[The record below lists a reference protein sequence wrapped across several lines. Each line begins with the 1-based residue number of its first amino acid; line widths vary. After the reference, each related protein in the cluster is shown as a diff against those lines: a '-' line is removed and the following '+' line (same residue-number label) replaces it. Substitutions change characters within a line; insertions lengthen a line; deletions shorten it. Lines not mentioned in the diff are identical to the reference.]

1 MKKRV
6 KALRLVRVNGSQ
18 VGSVVHATFEAF
30 RWLFRLPS
38 ARCQEGETPPD
49 FPPTD
54 PPPFSGIGL
63 RQLSPLP
70 IPSSYINQRCFKP
83 PHTHSSMG
91 IPMGSNIHAPTVA
104 SGPTSGGA
112 PPLDLSKLGMV
123 DLMQEKER
131 IEEELSALSSVL
143 GSHGVNMNTS
153 LTTFDGFPRDDIDVA
168 QNVMSHLEKG
178 IHNHFANLQRAQTT
192 AQSGTNGT
200 SGSQPNVAGNNTSGL
215 PFAKVNSVVPG
226 SPADQAGL
234 RVGDTVREFGSA
246 NWLNHERL
254 SKVAEIVQQSE
265 GRTVAVKVVRKDPS
279 SSSSVDLSLQLVPRR
294 DWGGRGLLGCHLVPL

>member
-1 MKKRV
+1 
-6 KALRLVRVNGSQ
+6 
-18 VGSVVHATFEAF
+18 
-30 RWLFRLPS
+30 
-38 ARCQEGETPPD
+38 
-49 FPPTD
+49 
-54 PPPFSGIGL
+54 
-63 RQLSPLP
+63 
-70 IPSSYINQRCFKP
+70 
-83 PHTHSSMG
+83 
-91 IPMGSNIHAPTVA
+91 MGSNIHAPTVA
-104 SGPTSGGA
+104 SGPTSGGS

-168 QNVMSHLEKG
+168 QIRTTRARIIRLRNDHKDVMSHLEKG

>member
-1 MKKRV
+1 
-6 KALRLVRVNGSQ
+6 
-18 VGSVVHATFEAF
+18 
-30 RWLFRLPS
+30 
-38 ARCQEGETPPD
+38 
-49 FPPTD
+49 
-54 PPPFSGIGL
+54 
-63 RQLSPLP
+63 
-70 IPSSYINQRCFKP
+70 
-83 PHTHSSMG
+83 MG
-91 IPMGSNIHAPTVA
+91 IPMDRNIHAPTVA

-112 PPLDLSKLGMV
+112 PPRDLSKLGMV

-168 QNVMSHLEKG
+168 QVRTTRARIIRLRNDHKEVMSHLEKG
-178 IHNHFANLQRAQTT
+178 IHNHFANLQRAQM
-192 AQSGTNGT
+192 AAPSNGNVGGTP
-200 SGSQPNVAGNNTSGL
+200 GSGNNASDTGATGM

-234 RVGDTVREFGSA
+234 RVGDTIRGFGSA

-265 GRTVAVKVVRKDPS
+265 GRSVVVRVARKEANSP
-279 SSSSVDLSLQLVPRR
+279 SSVDLSLELVPRR